1 MNLGNVFLPLTL
13 FAAAIYHPLK
23 YSMPLPALAVF
34 LALTIAAGGV
44 CRQKKGID
52 DARL

>member
-1 MNLGNVFLPLTL
+1 MLSYIGCETL
-13 FAAAIYHPLK
+13 IIWRTIRMHKIAKATTV
-23 YSMPLPALAVF
+23 ALAVF